1 MHHSQ
6 QWVAPNTVGPI
17 PSLAFA
23 ALRPFFRD
31 TQYHH
36 RRGASDGTHRDGEEK
51 SPKLTENR
59 RLRRRNVGEKGNGER
74 SPGSFVRTEEGI
86 SEKKL

>member
-1 MHHSQ
+1 MGH
-6 QWVAPNTVGPI
+6 TEME
-17 PSLAFA
+17 
-23 ALRPFFRD
+23 RK
-31 TQYHH
+31 
-36 RRGASDGTHRDGEEK
+36 K

-59 RLRRRNVGEKGNGER
+59 RLGRRNVGEKGNGER